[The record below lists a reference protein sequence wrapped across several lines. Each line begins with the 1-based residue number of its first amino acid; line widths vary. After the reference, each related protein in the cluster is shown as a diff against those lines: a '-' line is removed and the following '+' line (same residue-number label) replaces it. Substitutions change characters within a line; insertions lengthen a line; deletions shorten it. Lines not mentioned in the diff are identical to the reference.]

1 MECAIIDAIG
11 SNIPYHMS
19 DSSRVFNNVMKL
31 NLTVEIRFVL
41 HTLLAQECI
50 LSCYNSN
57 LLRCYPR
64 FPFLFIFLRQGILK
78 FVFLERKWSRLSW
91 TFFWLQFH
99 VQHTTVYFYYQLKA
113 FSNFSWLKEIDLCD
127 VTPR

>member
-57 LLRCYPR
+57 FLRCYPR

-78 FVFLERKWSRLSW
+78 FVFLRKKMEPIELNIFLASISCA
-91 TFFWLQFH
+91 TYYCIFFII
-99 VQHTTVYFYYQLKA
+99 
-113 FSNFSWLKEIDLCD
+113 N
-127 VTPR
+127 